1 MLPEVPPHH
10 QGCAAALP
18 GGDVQNL
25 IGAAEQAEHHGVI
38 GLLGRQVPD
47 VPGQGRQPGVMAPGG
62 QVGDGRR
69 GAVYG
74 GDVSAVGQKGPAQ
87 QTQAAPGVAHPVL
100 RVQER
105 PQLPGQVRIVAAAVR
120 RRVQIA
126 DDLRTPSLHGSP
138 PFFRIFYHTIPPPGM
153 QAGGRMMGDFEY
165 VLQFY
170 GRNIRNAIEFG
181 GGGGG

>member
-1 MLPEVPPHH
+1 
-10 QGCAAALP
+10 
-18 GGDVQNL
+18 
-25 IGAAEQAEHHGVI
+25 
-38 GLLGRQVPD
+38 
-47 VPGQGRQPGVMAPGG
+47 MAPGG

-138 PFFRIFYHTIPPPGM
+138 PFFLTFYHTIPPPGM
-153 QAGGRMMGDFEY
+153 QAGGRMMGNFKY

-181 GGGGG
+181 SGGRTRPSASAAWLPVLGSKKPAAGSGPRQDFDGIICGGGRPAWRPCSGSAPTACCRTRT